1 MPKPIQSLLLALL
14 FSAAL
19 STVSISL
26 VSLNQAEGLH
36 PKNTLRHSEIFQIMA
51 PGITPPAN
59 ITVNT
64 TNTTC
69 NANVTVPPLSVTPD
83 PLCQDPDITITNSF
97 NGTSNASGVYPLG
110 STSVTWTVT
119 DDCGGTSTVTQTIT
133 VVDNVPPNL
142 TCAQVKVVALNNN
155 PPNAL
160 SAAEFLA
167 NPTTSVTDNC
177 GGPVILQA
185 RRILPA
191 CGIPTSNQFSSF
203 VTFCCDDVAGT
214 NNIMVEVRATDPRN
228 NSITCMVT
236 VDVQDNMAPVISE
249 SLPDITVSCAYTFNV
264 NNLSIFG
271 DYVLV
276 GNTRNTYTIADPE
289 FPASPTVFQ
298 DGVFTTNCP
307 GVTIQRTQTINLPMC
322 NTGTITRTF
331 TFTDQFGNVNTDQ
344 QIITIEDFNKFNIED
359 IDWPNQDVE
368 FPQCNVD
375 IPNPDITGRP
385 VLNNDKCSMAAATF
399 QDQTFDHGTY
409 CKVIRRN
416 WTVIDW
422 CHYVPN
428 QTGSNARW
436 TFVQYIYITNDVPP
450 VISPRSCRDTLICAP
465 FADCLGRVQFQAT
478 GTDDCLP
485 VRIDW
490 SYKIDLENN
499 EGIDV
504 TGSGN
509 EVDLTV
515 ASGTHRMV
523 WEAHDHCGNIS
534 TCSFLFTVREC
545 KAPTIIVKNG
555 LSANLTPM
563 DINGDGIADTGMT
576 TIKASDFNNGS
587 FDNCTPA
594 ENLIFSF
601 SSNTTQQTRTF
612 NCTQRGRRNVTIFA
626 TDAAGNQSQTTTFI
640 DIQDNSN
647 ICAGFRNINIAGHIQ
662 TENEIRLPDTKVMI
676 SGAPE
681 MFIQK
686 TDQEGKF
693 VFEKLETMRDYEI
706 EAERDTLHMMGVS
719 TLDLV
724 LIQRHLLGID
734 SLDSPYKLIA
744 ADIDCSQNINS
755 LDILRLRKLLLG
767 VDQAFPHHKSWSFIP
782 SSVQFDDPNHPW
794 PYQHKIMLKEIL
806 ESEENL
812 NLIAV
817 KLGDVNGSIS
827 SLMKQDKVSQRTLG
841 LKLKIED
848 ISVKKDQIIE
858 VPVFSDRKTTLFGL
872 QGELILHYGLELASI
887 DGHQLNIEENQS
899 ALLNSGENH
908 LLRFATE
915 QTEVLE
921 IGTEQPL
928 FVLHFR
934 VKKDG
939 KLKDFIATAEVAGLD
954 NMIVTESF
962 EEKGWVIE
970 MRKNSNEPP
979 AIINQNHP
987 NPFINTTNIEVVV
1000 PTDGTAQVS
1009 IFDATGKTL
1018 HRGTVNLQSG
1028 SNQITISD
1036 SQLGGAK
1043 GVLYCKIKGKDF
1055 NEVLKLY
1062 RIE

>member
-14 FSAAL
+14 FSAVL
-19 STVSISL
+19 STVSITFYSL
-26 VSLNQAEGLH
+26 SQAEGLH
-36 PKNTLRHSEIFQIMA
+36 PKNTLRQTETFQLMA
-51 PGITPPAN
+51 PGITPPSN

-64 TNTTC
+64 TNSTC
-69 NANVTVPPLSVTPD
+69 NASVVVPPLTVTPD
-83 PLCQDPDITITNSF
+83 PLCQDPDITIINSF
-97 NGTSNASGVYPLG
+97 NGTSNASGIYPLG

-119 DDCGGTSTVTQTIT
+119 DDCGGISTVTQTIT
-133 VVDNVPPNL
+133 VIDNVPPNL

-167 NPTTSVTDNC
+167 NPAASVSDNC

-185 RRILPA
+185 RRTQVSCGLPN
-191 CGIPTSNQFSSF
+191 SNQFSSF

-236 VDVQDNMAPVISE
+236 VDVQDNIAPVVTD
-249 SLPDITVSCAYTFNV
+249 LLHDITVSCAYDFSI
-264 NNLSIFG
+264 NNLTVFG
-271 DYVLV
+271 DYKLA
-276 GNTRNTYTIADPE
+276 GNTRSTYTITDPE
-289 FPASPTVFQ
+289 NPSSPIVFQ
-298 DGVFTTNCP
+298 DGVYTTNCP
-307 GVTIQRTQTINLPMC
+307 GAGIQRTQTVNLNMC

-331 TFTDQFGNVNTDQ
+331 TFIDGVGNTSTDQ
-344 QIITIEDFNKFNIED
+344 QTITVQDFNRFNIED
-359 IDWPNQDVE
+359 IDWPEQDVE
-368 FPQCNVD
+368 FPQCNVA

-385 VLNNDKCSMAAATF
+385 VLSNDKCSMAAATF

-428 QTGSNARW
+428 QTGPNARW
-436 TFVQYIYITNDVPP
+436 TFVQYIYITNNVPP
-450 VISPRSCRDTLICAP
+450 VITPRSCRDTIICAP
-465 FADCLGRVQFQAT
+465 FADCLGRIQFQAT
-478 GTDDCLP
+478 GSDDCLP

-490 SYKIDLENN
+490 SYKIDLQNN
-499 EGIDV
+499 QGVDI

-509 EVDLTV
+509 AVDMTV
-515 ASGTHRMV
+515 APGTHRMT
-523 WEAHDHCGNIS
+523 WEAHDHCGNLS

-576 TIKASDFNNGS
+576 TVKASDFNNGS

-594 ENLIFSF
+594 EQLIFSF
-601 SSNTTQQTRTF
+601 SANTTQQTRTF
-612 NCTQRGRRNVTIFA
+612 NCTQRGRRNLTIFA

-647 ICAGFRNINIAGHIQ
+647 ICPGFRNINIAGQVQ
-662 TENEIRLPDTKVMI
+662 TENDIRLPDTKVMI
-676 SGAPE
+676 SGAPD
-681 MFIQK
+681 MLIQK
-686 TDQEGKF
+686 TNQEGKF
-693 VFEKLETMRDYEI
+693 VFEKLETLRDYEI
-706 EAERDTLHMMGVS
+706 EAERDTQHMIGVS

-724 LIQRHLLGID
+724 IIQRHLLGID
-734 SLDSPYKLIA
+734 SIDSPYKLIA
-744 ADIDCSQNINS
+744 ADIDCSQDINS
-755 LDILRLRKLLLG
+755 LDILKLRKLLLG
-767 VDQAFPHHKSWSFIP
+767 VDQAFPQNKSWTFIP
-782 SSVQFDDPNHPW
+782 SAVQFDDPYHPW

-806 ESEENL
+806 QSEENL

-817 KLGDVNGSIS
+817 KIGDVNGSVS
-827 SLMKQDKVSQRTLG
+827 SGLQLEKVSQRTSSLS
-841 LKLKIED
+841 LFAED
-848 ISVKKDQIIE
+848 IAVKKDQIIE
-858 VPVFSDRKTTLFGL
+858 IPIFADRQTTLYGL
-872 QGELILHYGLELASI
+872 QGELILHHDLELI
-887 DGHQLNIEENQS
+887 RVEGRLLHMEENQS
-899 ALLNSGENH
+899 AILNTVENQK
-908 LLRFATE
+908 LRIANH
-915 QTEVLE
+915 QTKPVDCNHD
-921 IGTEQPL
+921 QPL
-928 FVLHFR
+928 FILHCR

-939 KLKDFIATAEVAGLD
+939 KLMELFSSPTSGGLE
-954 NMIVTESF
+954 NIYVTEF
-962 EEKGWVIE
+962 LEEQSWNLEI
-970 MRKNSNEPP
+970 RRNSNEPP
-979 AIINQNHP
+979 AVISQNHP

-1000 PTDGTAQVS
+1000 PADGTAQIS
-1009 IFDATGKTL
+1009 IFDASGKTL
-1018 HRGTVNLQSG
+1018 HRGIVNLNAG
-1028 SNQITISD
+1028 TNQITLSD
-1036 SQLGGAK
+1036 NQLGGTK